1 MRVAGRDNYF
11 AALLPLSCKWGTN
24 YAKDELFAGSR
35 SYAAPADGNLI
46 RTTDADGNPA
56 DYNNWFYLISDD
68 NILYYSTAGENDEYR
83 VLFKDLCGAEV
94 QTADMYLDETTTV
107 EKRNAIVRELTS
119 RESPLGIRQINL
131 SGNVGHMS
139 AWFYGHSTTAT
150 LDWLAAQTRESEM
163 ARSKLDLNK
172 PFVRAAEQLT
182 DSLHVWQKKA
192 RRHGDIHSHGRAR
205 KRYHR
210 LQFRLHRPRQR
221 RTAFAGK
228 IGADL
233 FSPAKRTGF
242 FAGGKTCVQ

>member
-1 MRVAGRDNYF
+1 MKQWSTVSAKPEVARPAAWRDNYF

-24 YAKDELFAGSR
+24 YAKDEFFAGSR

-172 PFVRAAEQLT
+172 PFVRATEQLT
-182 DSLHVWQKKA
+182 DSLHVWQKKRDGSA
-192 RRHGDIHSHGRAR
+192 IYIPTGERGSGTIGYNSGCTVLGSDEVLLPGR
-205 KRYHR
+205 
-210 LQFRLHRPRQR
+210 
-221 RTAFAGK
+221 
-228 IGADL
+228 
-233 FSPAKRTGF
+233 
-242 FAGGKTCVQ
+242 